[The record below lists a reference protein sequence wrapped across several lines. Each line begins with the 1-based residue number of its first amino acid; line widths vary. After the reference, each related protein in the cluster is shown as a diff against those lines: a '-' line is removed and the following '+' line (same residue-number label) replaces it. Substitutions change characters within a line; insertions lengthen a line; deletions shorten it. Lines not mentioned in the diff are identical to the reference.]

1 MPITSVVAFRATGGA
16 VPFLDWFKGLPEK
29 AQNQCRA
36 RLELLKSSGH
46 ELRRPACEN
55 LGDGIYELRA
65 KANGVNYRMLYFFDG
80 QRAIIVSHGFMKQ
93 QAQVAEAEIERAKA
107 NRAIYQKDPKAH
119 THTEKEDA

>member
-1 MPITSVVAFRATGGA
+1 MPITPVVAFKEAGGA

-29 AQNQCRA
+29 AQDQCRA
-36 RLELLKSSGH
+36 RLELLRSFGH

-65 KANGVNYRMLYFFDG
+65 KAKGINYRMLYFFDG

-93 QAQVAEAEIERAKA
+93 QAQVPDAEIEMAQR
-107 NRAIYQKDPKAH
+107 NRATYQENPKAH
-119 THTEKEDA
+119 THTES